1 MNSLNEIENEDI
13 DLLEVLKSFWKN
25 KILILLITLLFAIF
39 SVSYSLSLPN
49 IYTSSALL
57 QINTN
62 DSSNQVSDLASRYGG
77 LASLA
82 GISMPVTGSDK
93 SSYVK
98 ETLLSR
104 QFIEHLISFPNV
116 KENLM
121 ASKSFNSQEGVIEY
135 DLSLYDP
142 KNKKWIRE
150 VPRGKTVIPSYLEV
164 HKELKK
170 MISINQDDN
179 SGFLLIDFDHISPIF
194 AYEFLT
200 LMINEVNKIILDR
213 DLNEAKQS
221 LIFLQKKLI
230 ETNEKDIRT
239 SINNLIGSQ
248 LQIIMLASVGDEYI
262 LKAIDRPFIPEE
274 KTSPSRSLICISLTI
289 LGFIFS
295 LIIVLLKTFLIRKI

>member
-13 DLLEVLKSFWKN
+13 DLLEVLKIFWKN
-25 KILILLITLLFAIF
+25 KISILLITLLFAIF
-39 SVSYSLSLPN
+39 SVFYSLSLPN

-57 QINTN
+57 EINSN
-62 DSSNQVSDLASRYGG
+62 DTSNQVSDLASRYGG

-82 GISMPVTGSDK
+82 GISMPVTGSNK

-142 KNKKWIRE
+142 ANKKWIRE
-150 VPRGKTVIPSYLEV
+150 VPTGKTVMPSYLEV
-164 HKELKK
+164 HKEFKK

-200 LMINEVNKIILDR
+200 LMINELNKIILDR

-221 LIFLQKKLI
+221 LIFLQKKLT

-248 LQIIMLASVGDEYI
+248 LEIIMLASVDDEYI
-262 LKAIDRPFIPEE
+262 LKAIDKPFVPEE